1 VTIIL
6 AGIRSLADHLHTMQ
20 VNPEA
25 YRPEQC
31 PCCAHGPVWN
41 HGCYT
46 RKADREN
53 FGSANLN
60 HIPIPRFL
68 CPGCRTTC
76 SVLPEVIPP
85 RRWYLWSVQQAVLL
99 LLLAGKSCF
108 QASEIHNQ
116 HPWWQTIRRWRQR
129 LHEQFTVHA
138 ATLRPWFPELGRTPE
153 FGDFWSAALA
163 LKPLSA
169 LMTLLYQE
177 AVAVP

>member
-1 VTIIL
+1 MTLIL
-6 AGIRSLADHLHTMQ
+6 AGIRSLAEHLHTLH

-31 PCCAHGPVWN
+31 PACAHATVWS

-46 RKADREN
+46 RQSDRQDL
-53 FGSANLN
+53 GVPCLN
-60 HIPIPRFL
+60 PVPILRFF
-68 CPGCRTTC
+68 CPSCRSTC

-99 LLLAGKSCF
+99 LLLAGNSCV
-108 QASEIHNQ
+108 QASKSLNQ
-116 HPWWQTIRRWRQR
+116 HPWWQTIRRWRHR
-129 LHEQFTVHA
+129 WHEQFTVHA
-138 ATLRPWFPELGRTPE
+138 ATLRSWFPDLGRTPE
-153 FGDFWSAALA
+153 LEDFWAAAIA

-169 LMTLLYQE
+169 LMTLLHQA